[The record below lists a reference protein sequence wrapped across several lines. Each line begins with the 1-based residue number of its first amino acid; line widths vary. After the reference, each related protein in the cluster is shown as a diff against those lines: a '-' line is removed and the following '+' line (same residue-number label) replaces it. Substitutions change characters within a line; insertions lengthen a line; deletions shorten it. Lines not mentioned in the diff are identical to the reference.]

1 VLYSFVILTQNKE
14 EYLFRLKN
22 YSMVSQTIDFLTSE
36 IKSILEEIG
45 PNNFCCLVTDN
56 AANIRGARRNICNEF
71 PHIFNIRCIAHTI
84 NLIATDIAKN
94 EFVVKIISKVGKLVK
109 FFKKSHIG
117 NALLREGLKSMNI
130 SGGFLVSYSKI
141 RWGSLFDTTNS
152 VLISQPVFAK
162 VFYLILFILFYLLN
176 L

>member
-1 VLYSFVILTQNKE
+1 
-14 EYLFRLKN
+14 
-22 YSMVSQTIDFLTSE
+22 MSQTADFLTSE

-45 PNNFCCLVTDN
+45 PNNFCGLVTDH
-56 AANIRGARRNICNEF
+56 ASNIRGARKNICNAF

-84 NLIATDIAKN
+84 NLIATDMAKN
-94 EFVVKIISKVGKLVK
+94 EFVAEIISKVGKLVS

-117 NALLREGLKSMNI
+117 NALLHEGLKSMNI